1 MCASHHKKIFSCT
14 TGSGRDSGYI
24 VEGIHVAVV
33 LGCRGGAIHLTSIFL
48 RERQRGKV
56 ETAMCVC
63 VRNVPPPSFRSS
75 VSWQRPQSC
84 QLSGAKA
91 AFAVWGC
98 VYIYIVSIIIYIYDL

>member
-63 VRNVPPPSFRSS
+63 VCATCRHLASDP
-75 VSWQRPQSC
+75 VSR
-84 QLSGAKA
+84 GNDHRVAN
-91 AFAVWGC
+91 
-98 VYIYIVSIIIYIYDL
+98 